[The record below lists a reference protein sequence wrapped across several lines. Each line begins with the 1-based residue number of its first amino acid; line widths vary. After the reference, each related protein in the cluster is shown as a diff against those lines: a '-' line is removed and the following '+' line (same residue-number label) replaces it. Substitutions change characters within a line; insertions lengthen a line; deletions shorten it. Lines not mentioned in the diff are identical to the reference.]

1 MEQTSPN
8 RRTSILRR
16 IMLMSWLVAVM
27 SVVVFAIFMVRYQ
40 RESIH
45 RGLQS
50 RAKSLAA
57 SIEDEIGPAI
67 VRGKRSLV
75 VVYCLKVLEKNPDLN
90 FVVISWP
97 QGESLI
103 HFPPGQY
110 RREKLPSVW
119 SKGNSMEEQAVIM
132 VPELPGLEERK
143 CLLWR
148 QPCSS
153 EGTSSGSIN
162 LGMSL
167 DAYEQNVTGVYLTTA
182 FVGGLTIIIGGL
194 AAWVFARNLTQPIHS
209 LQAFAHKVAKGSLNA
224 RATVHCHDEI
234 GELADSFNLMVEAL
248 ENSQTK
254 IRDSVKTE
262 AAAREK
268 EILLREIHHRV
279 KNNMQILTSLLR
291 LQTRRANSEEMRNVL
306 QESESRIRSM
316 GLLHEKLYQSDG
328 ISTIDMNGYLRT
340 LTNELL
346 RVNTPAGKRREI
358 KLSVRDICLGMD
370 TALPCG
376 LIVTELVSNA
386 LKYAFPDRH
395 EGIIY
400 VSVSKDS
407 VEGEY
412 GLIVWDNGIGIPDNF
427 DISRSKSL
435 GMKLVT
441 LLVDQLNGKV
451 SFSGQ
456 QGTRWEIKFRETAYK
471 VRL

>member
-167 DAYEQNVTGVYLTTA
+167 DAYEQNVTGVT
-182 FVGGLTIIIGGL
+182 
-194 AAWVFARNLTQPIHS
+194 
-209 LQAFAHKVAKGSLNA
+209 
-224 RATVHCHDEI
+224 
-234 GELADSFNLMVEAL
+234 
-248 ENSQTK
+248 
-254 IRDSVKTE
+254 
-262 AAAREK
+262 
-268 EILLREIHHRV
+268 
-279 KNNMQILTSLLR
+279 
-291 LQTRRANSEEMRNVL
+291 
-306 QESESRIRSM
+306 
-316 GLLHEKLYQSDG
+316 
-328 ISTIDMNGYLRT
+328 
-340 LTNELL
+340 
-346 RVNTPAGKRREI
+346 
-358 KLSVRDICLGMD
+358 
-370 TALPCG
+370 
-376 LIVTELVSNA
+376 
-386 LKYAFPDRH
+386 
-395 EGIIY
+395 
-400 VSVSKDS
+400 
-407 VEGEY
+407 
-412 GLIVWDNGIGIPDNF
+412 
-427 DISRSKSL
+427 
-435 GMKLVT
+435 
-441 LLVDQLNGKV
+441 
-451 SFSGQ
+451 
-456 QGTRWEIKFRETAYK
+456 
-471 VRL
+471 